1 MNDEITK
8 SSATEIEV
16 AKMLGARQAFG
27 LVAGRCSAADA
38 AILRNIR
45 DNKKY
50 LSFAP
55 NWADFCEEHL
65 RMSKSNANRLIR
77 LLSELGP
84 AYFTMAQLTGITPDE
99 FRRLAPSVKDNAL
112 EFRGEAIALIEE
124 NAGRLTEAVGALR
137 QAEEPEAPASDPHR
151 AKLDR
156 IEDTMLKSLKLLLE
170 LASDKEAQPRAT
182 AVMETINRELVLT
195 NARWPVPW
203 RL

>member
-1 MNDEITK
+1 
-8 SSATEIEV
+8 
-16 AKMLGARQAFG
+16 MLGARQAFG